1 MILIVS
7 WPEDAHAAA
16 VRAELRHRD
25 VAAVLLDLARFP
37 RELALAIRYDDGRRS
52 YSLIDDG
59 EVLAL
64 DEARVVWWRRP
75 RPFVLHPEIA
85 QGEHARFA
93 YSESVEAFAGLWQSL
108 ATTWINH
115 PTREEVASRKV
126 HQLRVAQEVGLEIP
140 RTLVTNDP
148 DEARS
153 FAAAHER
160 GGVAYKTFLPG
171 FHDWRETRVLRSEE
185 LADLETVRY
194 APVIFQEYVPLRL
207 DLRVTVVGGE
217 MFAAAIHSAETSY
230 QADYRMD
237 LDSARVEPFELP
249 QDVRTG
255 IERLMGRLGL
265 VYGAIDMRL
274 TPDGRF
280 VFLEINPSGEW
291 LFVEERSGQ
300 PITAAFAAQL
310 ADHHPQRRA
319 AGSPKYEKTRLSPNQ
334 VIAEI

>member
-1 MILIVS
+1 MILTVS

-16 VRAELRHRD
+16 GQAARRPRD
-25 VAAVLLDLARFP
+25 GPVVLLDLARFP
-37 RELALAIRYDDGRRS
+37 RELALAIRYDGERRS
-52 YSLIDDG
+52 YELLDDG
-59 EVLAL
+59 DVLAL
-64 DEARVVWWRRP
+64 DDARVVWWRRP

-115 PTREEVASRKV
+115 PTREEVAARKV
-126 HQLRVAQEVGLEIP
+126 HQLRVAQGVGLEIP

-148 DEARS
+148 NEARR

-160 GGVAYKTFLPG
+160 AGVAYKTFLPG
-171 FHDWRETRVLRSEE
+171 VHDWRETRVLRSEE
-185 LADLETVRY
+185 LAGLAAVRY

-207 DLRVTVVGGE
+207 DLRVTVVGRE
-217 MFAAAIHSAETSY
+217 ILAAAIYSAESSY
-230 QADYRMD
+230 QPDYRMD

-249 QDVRTG
+249 GDLRAR
-255 IERLMGRLGL
+255 IERLMARLGL

-300 PITAAFAAQL
+300 PITATVAAQL
-310 ADHHPQRRA
+310 ARHHASHAETAPVAVQA
-319 AGSPKYEKTRLSPNQ
+319 PATAGL
-334 VIAEI
+334 AEPA

>member
-16 VRAELRHRD
+16 VQAELRHRD
-25 VAAVLLDLARFP
+25 VPASLLDLARFP
-37 RELALAIRYDDGRRS
+37 RELALAIRYEDDRRS
-52 YSLIDDG
+52 YSLLDG
-59 EVLAL
+59 GDVLAL

-115 PTREEVASRKV
+115 PTREQVASHKV
-126 HQLRVAQEVGLEIP
+126 HQLRVAQETGLEIP

-148 DEARS
+148 DEARA

-160 GGVAYKTFLPG
+160 SGVAYKTFLPG

-207 DLRVTVVGGE
+207 DLRLTVVGAE
-217 MFAAAIHSAETSY
+217 IFAAAIHSAETAY
-230 QADYRMD
+230 QADYRMN

-249 QDVRTG
+249 EDVRTG
-255 IERLMGRLGL
+255 IERLLARLGL

-291 LFVEERSGQ
+291 LFIEERSGQ
-300 PITAAFAAQL
+300 PITAAFADEL
-310 ADHHPQRRA
+310 VGEPP
-319 AGSPKYEKTRLSPNQ
+319 GQ
-334 VIAEI
+334 VSAPSWASSAR